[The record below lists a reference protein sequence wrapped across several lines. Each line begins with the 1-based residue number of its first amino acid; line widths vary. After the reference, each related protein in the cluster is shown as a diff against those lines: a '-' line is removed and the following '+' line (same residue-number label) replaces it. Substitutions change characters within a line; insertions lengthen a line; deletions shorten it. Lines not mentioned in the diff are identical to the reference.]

1 LNRVSRLS
9 PTSLTFNT
17 ISISTIPLQ
26 GAHDALPSPGV
37 KHT

>member
-26 GAHDALPSPGV
+26 GAQVCPGFCSS
-37 KHT
+37 H